1 MAKESKVTGEE
12 TSEVT
17 GEVTAEEKKVET
29 KPTDNPKE
37 IRFRCENDGKFTLLN
52 NTVDTDGVNALA
64 GAKII
69 INSKIKTKLDPKEG
83 EIFSC
88 TKLKNRTKSSI
99 FYGSGTVKK
108 CEDAPKE
115 EISMY
120 ELLSRAPK
128 PEGFIVKDEIWT
140 LLLRNILR
148 GKHTVLVG
156 PTGSGKT
163 ELVAHAAETLE
174 YAFNS
179 YNLGNATDPR
189 SKLIGSM
196 NLVMDESG
204 KCNVTNFVEARFVKD
219 VQADKTVILL
229 DEINRSNPEVNNML
243 LTLLD
248 GQGYLELDEH
258 PELPVIYKSK
268 SCILIG
274 TANIGDEYVGTNILD
289 RAFKDRVFMI
299 EIDYLSK
306 DEEKALLIERTNISE
321 ENANMIAEFAETCR
335 AMWKRDELGTPIS
348 TRMTLETGYLMADGF
363 DFNKSIEAA
372 ILPHFD
378 NDGTASS
385 DATKIK
391 QAMQKKG

>member
-1 MAKESKVTGEE
+1 MSEESKVTGDE
-12 TSEVT
+12 SVAT
-17 GEVTAEEKKVET
+17 GEVAAETKKVET
-29 KPTDNPKE
+29 KEGHRDKE
-37 IRFRCENDGKFTLLN
+37 IRFRCEADGKFTLLSN
-52 NTVDTDGVNALA
+52 IVDSDGENALA

-69 INSKIKTKLDPKEG
+69 INSKAKAKLDPKEG

-88 TKLKNRTKSSI
+88 TKLKLRAKSKA
-99 FYGSGTVKK
+99 FYGSGNIKK
-108 CEDAPKE
+108 CEDAPKKE
-115 EISMY
+115 ASMY
-120 ELLSRAPK
+120 EILSRAPK
-128 PEGFIVKDEIWT
+128 PEGFIVKDSVWT

-196 NLVMDESG
+196 NLVMDEGG

-219 VQADKTVILL
+219 VQSDKNVILL

-258 PELPVIYKSK
+258 PELPVIYKSET
-268 SCILIG
+268 CVLIG

-306 DEEKALLIERTNISE
+306 DEEKALIIERTNINE
-321 ENANMIAEFAETCR
+321 ESANMIAEFAETCR

-348 TRMTLETGYLMADGF
+348 TRMTLETGYMMADGF
-363 DFNKSIEAA
+363 DFNKSVEAT

>member
-12 TSEVT
+12 TPEVT
-17 GEVTAEEKKVET
+17 GEVAAEVKEVVTET
-29 KPTDNPKE
+29 KETVKE
-37 IRFRCENDGKFTLLN
+37 IRFRCEAEGKFTLLS
-52 NTVDTDGVNALA
+52 NTVDSDGTSALA
-64 GAKII
+64 GSKVIV
-69 INSKIKTKLDPKEG
+69 NSKIKLKLNPQEG
-83 EIFSC
+83 EVFSC
-88 TKLKNRTKSSI
+88 TKLKHRGKTNA
-99 FYGSGTVKK
+99 FYGSGNVKK
-108 CEDAPKE
+108 CEDAPKKE
-115 EISMY
+115 LSMFEI
-120 ELLSRAPK
+120 LSRAPK
-128 PEGFIVKDEIWT
+128 PEGFIVTDAIWT

-163 ELVAHAAETLE
+163 ELVAHAAETIE
-174 YAFNS
+174 YAFHS

-196 NLVMDESG
+196 NLVMDEGG
-204 KCNVTNFVEARFVKD
+204 KCNITNFVEARFVND
-219 VQADKTVILL
+219 VQTDKTVILL

-258 PELPVIYKSK
+258 PELPVIHKSK
-268 SCILIG
+268 SCVLIG

-306 DEEKALLIERTNISE
+306 DEEKALLIERTNIDE
-321 ENANMIAEFAETCR
+321 ESANMIAEFAETCR

-363 DFNKSIEAA
+363 DFNKSVEAT